1 MENAIDHHFNSSHI
15 NPEFAIRD
23 WDIWDYLLL
32 ACLIFGTIGNSLSIF
47 IMNSKELRNTNNS
60 LFVSKT
66 NISIIIIVK
75 LFILLYKVDLHG
87 CF

>member
-1 MENAIDHHFNSSHI
+1 MENAIEIDHNFNSSHI

-23 WDIWDYLLL
+23 WDIWDYSLL

-66 NISIIIIVK
+66 NK
-75 LFILLYKVDLHG
+75 YYY
-87 CF
+87 CY